1 MIQFSFAMSFQE
13 WSKSFPGLTPEA
25 ALAKWRAEGQAL
37 HLRIKDRP
45 SRAEAELSL
54 ADFDEDRPKKWGAR
68 A

>member
-1 MIQFSFAMSFQE
+1 MNPFSFAMSFQE

-25 ALAKWRAEGQAL
+25 AMSKWRAEGLAL

-45 SRAEAELSL
+45 SRAEAELAL
-54 ADFDEDRPKKWGAR
+54 ADFDEARPKKWSAR